1 MEMRVV
7 LFIIISSE
15 LLEKLALPLP
25 EILGSA
31 GLKDLVPKEGMFS
44 PGNTK

>member
-1 MEMRVV
+1 MEMRGV

-15 LLEKLALPLP
+15 LLEKLALPVP

-31 GLKDLVPKEGMFS
+31 GLKDLVPKGGMFS